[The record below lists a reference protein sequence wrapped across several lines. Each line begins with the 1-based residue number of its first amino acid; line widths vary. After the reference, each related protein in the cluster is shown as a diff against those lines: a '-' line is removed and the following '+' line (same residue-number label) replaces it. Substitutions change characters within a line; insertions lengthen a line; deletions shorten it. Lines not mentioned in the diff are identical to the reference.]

1 MTMTTMV
8 TIMIMM
14 TMMAMTTMTTMWP
27 CRHAGFFLWLAR
39 HRSQRLREIT
49 EGSFDWKPDVT
60 FFLIIFDKA
69 GLLAFEKRRRG
80 SCIGRYCIGLLLWL
94 FLTQPQGCAHERMMR
109 NFPIDN
115 TKKHRKNCEYCPG
128 LLGWY
133 QMILDVFR
141 CSQQFSN
148 VFRLFSN
155 CFPTMF
161 SNCWNPLQAE
171 LNYLW
176 WVLSCSQDDIRWF

>member
-1 MTMTTMV
+1 
-8 TIMIMM
+8 
-14 TMMAMTTMTTMWP
+14 MAMTTMTTMWP

-161 SNCWNPLQAE
+161 SDCWNPLQAE